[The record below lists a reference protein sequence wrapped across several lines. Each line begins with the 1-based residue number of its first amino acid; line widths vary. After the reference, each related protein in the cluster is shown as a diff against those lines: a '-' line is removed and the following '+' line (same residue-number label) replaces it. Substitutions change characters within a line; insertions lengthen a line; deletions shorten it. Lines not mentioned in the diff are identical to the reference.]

1 MAKKKNKNVPPMTQA
16 IEEPVQSPQQ
26 TPNTGYPNSAYPNS
40 GYPNSGYPNSA
51 YPGSGYFVQEK
62 KKSLAVPIA
71 IAAGVVVIV
80 AVMAVLFLMR
90 NNNQM
95 GMMPPPPPPMNATPG
110 SVLLNG
116 QTVTFDVIQEDGKTF
131 LPVDDFAKA
140 VNYDCVIDGDTIK
153 IIAPTEI
160 STLEI
165 GSTKVNLED
174 QTVGTETSVSITT
187 EPFRNGDKVYIYSR
201 DVALFLKN
209 AYVTYNPQMQIVE
222 INVGMGGPG
231 GPPPPPPQGGG
242 YGGPPPQGGGYGAP
256 PQQGGA
262 AGQPPQDGG
271 AGQPPQQ

>member
-95 GMMPPPPPPMNATPG
+95 GMMPPKP
-110 SVLLNG
+110 SVRYSCPKRLCRSAASSRR
-116 QTVTFDVIQEDGKTF
+116 
-131 LPVDDFAKA
+131 P
-140 VNYDCVIDGDTIK
+140 CSR
-153 IIAPTEI
+153 AP
-160 STLEI
+160 
-165 GSTKVNLED
+165 
-174 QTVGTETSVSITT
+174 
-187 EPFRNGDKVYIYSR
+187 
-201 DVALFLKN
+201 
-209 AYVTYNPQMQIVE
+209 
-222 INVGMGGPG
+222 
-231 GPPPPPPQGGG
+231 
-242 YGGPPPQGGGYGAP
+242 
-256 PQQGGA
+256 A
-262 AGQPPQDGG
+262 A
-271 AGQPPQQ
+271 ASAWHWEAAS